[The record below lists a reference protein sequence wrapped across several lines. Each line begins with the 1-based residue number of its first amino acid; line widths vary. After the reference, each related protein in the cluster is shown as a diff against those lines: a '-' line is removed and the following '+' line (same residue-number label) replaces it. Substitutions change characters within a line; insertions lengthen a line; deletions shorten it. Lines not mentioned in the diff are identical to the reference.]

1 MFLVSVKCEYKNKI
15 KRKLSETYNKKITIF
30 TEDDILYQKY
40 RNYKYV
46 ITDYNKDIINHFTKE
61 NKTVIVMD
69 SKKYESKLKNTNTYF
84 CTCFEEIE
92 EIIGRKVEKNYS
104 LLKFSTSIAVVL
116 IMICAFSI
124 SFQNEK
130 NMNIKNLENNL
141 NQINKNNNEKKEI
154 DYKSQNYLFLGDSIT
169 EFYHLEDYY
178 DKKLYVV
185 NSGISGN
192 STYNILDDMYNRV
205 YKYNPTKVFLLIGT
219 NDLSHQTDNQIINNI
234 NEIVK
239 LIHKNRNKT
248 EIYVESIYPV
258 NNVTEGNDI
267 VIDWMVAERNN
278 DRIKGINKVLKE
290 NSKKYDYTYLD
301 LYSKLEDED
310 GLLKLDYTVDG
321 LHISDEGYKLI
332 TKEIMK
338 VIEGKI

>member
-1 MFLVSVKCEYKNKI
+1 MFLVSVKCEYINKI
-15 KRKLSETYNKKITIF
+15 KRKLMETYNKKITIF

-46 ITDYNKDIINHFTKE
+46 ITDYNKDIINNFTKE

-69 SKKYESKLKNTNTYF
+69 SKKYESKLKNINAYF

-130 NMNIKNLENNL
+130 NMNIKNPENNL

-178 DKKLYVV
+178 DEKLYVV

-219 NDLSHQTDNQIINNI
+219 NDLSHQTD
-234 NEIVK
+234 
-239 LIHKNRNKT
+239 
-248 EIYVESIYPV
+248 S
-258 NNVTEGNDI
+258 
-267 VIDWMVAERNN
+267 
-278 DRIKGINKVLKE
+278 
-290 NSKKYDYTYLD
+290 
-301 LYSKLEDED
+301 
-310 GLLKLDYTVDG
+310 
-321 LHISDEGYKLI
+321 
-332 TKEIMK
+332 
-338 VIEGKI
+338 

>member
-1 MFLVSVKCEYKNKI
+1 
-15 KRKLSETYNKKITIF
+15 
-30 TEDDILYQKY
+30 
-40 RNYKYV
+40 
-46 ITDYNKDIINHFTKE
+46 
-61 NKTVIVMD
+61 
-69 SKKYESKLKNTNTYF
+69 
-84 CTCFEEIE
+84 
-92 EIIGRKVEKNYS
+92 
-104 LLKFSTSIAVVL
+104 
-116 IMICAFSI
+116 MICAFSI

-178 DKKLYVV
+178 DEKLYVV

-301 LYSKLEDED
+301 LYSKLEGED

-332 TKEIMK
+332 TNEIMK